1 MSGKSDTEAAT
12 TAVVHPGAILAQ
24 AMKAR
29 GLSANRLALGLR
41 VPSGRI
47 TSILNGKR
55 GISAETAL
63 RLARFFSNREEY
75 WMELQARYEL
85 AETRARHGQRIDEE
99 VSAGGALDADAVDD
113 SSIDVNAR
121 EGLVTGLAR
130 LGFMYANRG
139 SFAEAESHYKMLL
152 DMNKHLH
159 DEAGTA
165 TDHANLGRLYAQH
178 GKLREAR
185 EQWQQ
190 ALALYEKTGETEN
203 AGVVKEWLSN
213 LDREK
218 SA

>member
-1 MSGKSDTEAAT
+1 
-12 TAVVHPGAILAQ
+12 
-24 AMKAR
+24 
-29 GLSANRLALGLR
+29 
-41 VPSGRI
+41 
-47 TSILNGKR
+47 
-55 GISAETAL
+55 
-63 RLARFFSNREEY
+63 
-75 WMELQARYEL
+75 
-85 AETRARHGQRIDEE
+85 
-99 VSAGGALDADAVDD
+99 
-113 SSIDVNAR
+113 
-121 EGLVTGLAR
+121 
-130 LGFMYANRG
+130 
-139 SFAEAESHYKMLL
+139 MLL